1 MNSIA
6 SRIFRSVIVLVL
18 PVLCGTV
25 NAEDGGTGSL
35 PSPYITPEEMT
46 QADYDLMAEHAYRY
60 EACLNQASMS
70 QIDTQPDVRHA
81 VDYAMKQC
89 AMELEEL
96 DKKLTARNIEPA
108 FRLGFIGKI
117 NRQATTNTLRNM
129 MMAFAARQSQEAEPA
144 P

>member
-1 MNSIA
+1 MNPCT
-6 SRIFRSVIVLVL
+6 SRILGSVMLLVVSVLYG
-18 PVLCGTV
+18 PA
-25 NAEDGGTGSL
+25 NAEDAASGSL

-46 QADYDLMAEHAYRY
+46 QADYDLMAEYAYRY
-60 EACLNQASMS
+60 EACLNQASLS

-89 AMELEEL
+89 AVELEEL
-96 DKKLTARNIEPA
+96 DQKLTARNIDPT

-117 NRQATTNTLRNM
+117 NRDATNNTLRNM
-129 MMAFAARQSQEAEPA
+129 MMAFAARQSGETGTP